1 MADVRAPRRSPAR
14 IATDRVI
21 DRFIDASLTDEDLPF
36 PDGSCV
42 IPSDLVTDEKI
53 ADAHAHGRSVV
64 IVDEHENVTVLPSP
78 DPSLGEREW
87 DRFWRGILTHRRDL

>member
-1 MADVRAPRRSPAR
+1 MATMRAPRRSAAQL
-14 IATDRVI
+14 ATDRVI
-21 DRFIDASLTDEDLPF
+21 NAFIEATLAEVEELPF

-42 IPSDLVTDEKI
+42 IPSDLVTEKDI
-53 ADAHAHGRSVV
+53 REAHAHGRSVV

-87 DRFWRGILTHRRDL
+87 DRFWDEVLAHRRR

>member
-1 MADVRAPRRSPAR
+1 MATMRTAKRSPAS
-14 IATDRVI
+14 AAADRLC
-21 DRFIDASLTDEDLPF
+21 DAFFEASLSGDALPF

-42 IPSDLVTDEKI
+42 IPSDLVTDRDIHE
-53 ADAHAHGRSVV
+53 AHAHGRSVV

-87 DRFWRGILTHRRDL
+87 DRFWDELLGDR